1 MLIIFYTSSQICSLS
16 DLIKTRCSQKKL
28 KKNLTTSA
36 KLLHKNTKLLRYI
49 FFLSN
54 CMVDSLNSAEAWK
67 GCELLLFFLSLFLSL
82 FLWKSPFSALL
93 KESTLSTCEFLSN
106 NMMEP
111 IFNPPSSRMSSHTT
125 KHKGHP
131 PTPTPQKRSTCVG
144 YVMCLCVS
152 VCVFVYGRHI
162 YLTRQQT
169 QLQQVMQ
176 KDLPHVLTHFS
187 FSFRSYFCVEIVC
200 IMMGFEFMETIF
212 RVACMIMKQK
222 TEQLHQ
228 LTFSETSG

>member
-16 DLIKTRCSQKKL
+16 DLIKTRCSQKK
-28 KKNLTTSA
+28 KSKQNLTTSA

-67 GCELLLFFLSLFLSL
+67 GCELLLFSLSLSLFLSL
-82 FLWKSPFSALL
+82 FFCENHHFQPF

-131 PTPTPQKRSTCVG
+131 PPPPPKKRSTCVG

-152 VCVFVYGRHI
+152 VCVFVYIYNGRHI

-187 FSFRSYFCVEIVC
+187 FSFRSYFCV
-200 IMMGFEFMETIF
+200 
-212 RVACMIMKQK
+212 
-222 TEQLHQ
+222 
-228 LTFSETSG
+228 